1 MTVTFSD
8 GVTNETRK
16 TTGGGH
22 YAYTISSGWRGVVT
36 PGLSGYY
43 FLPVS
48 ATLGP
53 VRADVIQDFILSPL
67 HACPFYYT
75 KSLGYFGETD
85 LYENRQRQRE
95 NSKK

>member
-1 MTVTFSD
+1 VTVTFSD

-53 VRADVIQDFILSPL
+53 VRADVIQDFILSP
-67 HACPFYYT
+67 
-75 KSLGYFGETD
+75 ETG